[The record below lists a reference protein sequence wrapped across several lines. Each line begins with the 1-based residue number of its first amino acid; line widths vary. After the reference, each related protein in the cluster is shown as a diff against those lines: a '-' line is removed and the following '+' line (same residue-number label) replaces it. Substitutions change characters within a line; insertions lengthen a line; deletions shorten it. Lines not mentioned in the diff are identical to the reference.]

1 MKSVL
6 GICMAIAMLGLVS
19 NVHASGDGTDG
30 RGIRAGWQS
39 SFISIG
45 NQELDESSNG
55 FYVGVFKSNN
65 IGVSLLKLD
74 SGIEYYQINGEANS
88 DLNLN
93 TELKLHYLSIP
104 VSLRVKV
111 GPVYGLAGLNGAVK
125 LGGDYTFLG
134 EDVGVSDIST
144 FDAGAHLGVGVK
156 FLMLGVEAKY
166 TWGLVDM
173 VDDYDS
179 KTEYLQLGAVLFF

>member
-1 MKSVL
+1 MKRVFVM
-6 GICMAIAMLGLVS
+6 CMAIAMLGLVS
-19 NVHASGDGTDG
+19 NASARNEGPDG

-55 FYVGVFKSNN
+55 FYAGFFKSNN

-74 SGIEYYQINGEANS
+74 SGIEYYQINGKANT

-93 TELKLHYLSIP
+93 TELKLHYLSVPIA
-104 VSLRVKV
+104 LRVKL

-125 LGGDYTFLG
+125 LGGDFTFLG
-134 EDVGVSDIST
+134 EDIGVSDIST
-144 FDAGAHLGVGVK
+144 FDAGAHLGVGFK

-173 VDDYDS
+173 MDDVDS